1 MNSEG
6 YPNEEEHEEEDQY
19 PEEDDLGATSFG
31 FGASNVERPR
41 FSDDSL
47 KYATMMGA
55 SPYLADIM
63 GHIKTAAVTERY
75 KREMVSCVYS
85 LFARE
90 QVLANNSIRKLGI
103 FGQNDPLKYV
113 LIFAQLKLELT
124 RCAAT
129 QEDMLSMNVSAL
141 EKNVMSVFEAYVSR
155 SVGEKRERLINAEL
169 GTRSIQVQE
178 VTRPYE
184 TAELKKKK
192 SFWSFGGK

>member
-6 YPNEEEHEEEDQY
+6 YLNEEPEEEDQY
-19 PEEDDLGATSFG
+19 QDDDLGSTSFG
-31 FGASNVERPR
+31 FGASNIERPS

-47 KYATMMGA
+47 KYAKMMGE

-90 QVLANNSIRKLGI
+90 QVLANNSVRKLGM

-155 SVGEKRERLINAEL
+155 SVGEKRERLINAEM

-184 TAELKKKK
+184 TETKTKKK

>member
-1 MNSEG
+1 MSSDS
-6 YPNEEEHEEEDQY
+6 YLNEEPEEEEDQY
-19 PEEDDLGATSFG
+19 QDDDLCATSFG
-31 FGASNVERPR
+31 FGASNVERPS

-90 QVLANNSIRKLGI
+90 QVLANNSVRKLGM

-155 SVGEKRERLINAEL
+155 SVGEKRERLINAEM

-184 TAELKKKK
+184 TETKAKKK

>member
-1 MNSEG
+1 MNSES
-6 YPNEEEHEEEDQY
+6 YLNEEEHEEEEDQY
-19 PEEDDLGATSFG
+19 PEDDLGATSFG
-31 FGASNVERPR
+31 FGASSIERPS
-41 FSDDSL
+41 FSEDSL

-63 GHIKTAAVTERY
+63 GHIKSVAVTERY
-75 KREMVSCVYS
+75 KRELISCVYS

-90 QVLANNSIRKLGI
+90 QVLANNSVRKLGI

-141 EKNVMSVFEAYVSR
+141 EKNIMSVFEAYVSR

-169 GTRSIQVQE
+169 GTRNIQVQE
-178 VTRPYE
+178 VARPYE
-184 TAELKKKK
+184 VETKAKKK
-192 SFWSFGGK
+192 SFWSFGR

>member
-6 YPNEEEHEEEDQY
+6 YLNEEPEEEDQY
-19 PEEDDLGATSFG
+19 QDDDLGSTSFG
-31 FGASNVERPR
+31 FGASNVERPS

-75 KREMVSCVYS
+75 KRELVSCVYS

-90 QVLANNSIRKLGI
+90 QVLANNSIRKLGM

-155 SVGEKRERLINAEL
+155 SVGEKRERLINAEM

-184 TAELKKKK
+184 TETKAKKK